1 MTLRDELAAECAK
14 VYDHWDGPGEHP
26 DVLQLDFNCADAVLA
41 SPPLQAI
48 RAALK
53 DFCDEM
59 TFADGYD
66 AEWWLIH
73 YDLPE
78 SVIAWVLEADDAPG
92 GVLGEEQ

>member
-1 MTLRDELAAECAK
+1 MTLRDELLDVAEST
-14 VYDHWDGPGEHP
+14 
-26 DVLQLDFNCADAVLA
+26 FNHLPRHDADLIDAVLA